1 MDSVI
6 SHSPIEKTK
15 VVSITTWAFII
26 NFLISS
32 GFAIQGAIKDYSLIA
47 GDDSSMLL
55 LIFSILSTSVIVCT
69 PIIFS
74 IGTLFRKNWG
84 RIGIMLI
91 CILNIGLNSYSMFL
105 MKAFYPQ
112 QTLWMLFY
120 LVVLVTFSSAKYKK
134 EFINRS

>member
-1 MDSVI
+1 MDSVV

-26 NFLISS
+26 NSLISS
-32 GFAIQGAIKDYSLIA
+32 GFTIRGAINDYDKIA
-47 GDDSSMLL
+47 GDDSSILL
-55 LIFSILSTSVIVCT
+55 LIFSVLSTAVMVSL

-91 CILNIGLNSYSMFL
+91 CILSIGLNCYSMYL
-105 MKAFYPQ
+105 IKAFYPQ

-120 LVVLVTFSSAKYKK
+120 LVVLMTFSLEKYKK
-134 EFINRS
+134 EFMNRS

>member
-1 MDSVI
+1 MDSAI

-15 VVSITTWAFII
+15 VVSTTTWAFII
-26 NFLISS
+26 NSLISS
-32 GFAIQGAIKDYSLIA
+32 WFAIQGAIKDYSVIA
-47 GDDSSMLL
+47 GDDPSMLL
-55 LIFSILSTSVIVCT
+55 LIFSILLTAVMVSL

-120 LVVLVTFSSAKYKK
+120 LVVLVTFSSGKYKK
-134 EFINRS
+134 EFINMS